1 MEETQTQIPEEAAVQ
16 APTEVLEVQPEP
28 GVLPEEVRD
37 AMMLANARI
46 RKGLERHI
54 DLCYR
59 AFRRGSAA
67 SFGKFS
73 RTSTE
78 YGDPALDDF
87 FYAGYDGESWEQ
99 AVKRLI
105 V

>member
-1 MEETQTQIPEEAAVQ
+1 
-16 APTEVLEVQPEP
+16 
-28 GVLPEEVRD
+28 
-37 AMMLANARI
+37 MLANRRI
-46 RKGLERHI
+46 RQGMERHV
-54 DLCYR
+54 DRCYL

-67 SFGKFS
+67 HFGKFS

-78 YGDPALDDF
+78 YGDPILDDF
-87 FYAGYDGESWEQ
+87 FFAGYDGESWEE

>member
-1 MEETQTQIPEEAAVQ
+1 MEAQETTTTQETPLQ
-16 APTEVLEVQPEP
+16 APAANVVPEA
-28 GVLPEEVRD
+28 VKD
-37 AMMLANARI
+37 ALTLANQRI
-46 RKGLERHI
+46 RSGLERHV

-59 AFRRGSAA
+59 AYRRGSGAH
-67 SFGKFS
+67 FGRLS

-78 YGDPALDDF
+78 YGDPILDDF
-87 FYAGYDGESWEQ
+87 FFAGYDGESWEE